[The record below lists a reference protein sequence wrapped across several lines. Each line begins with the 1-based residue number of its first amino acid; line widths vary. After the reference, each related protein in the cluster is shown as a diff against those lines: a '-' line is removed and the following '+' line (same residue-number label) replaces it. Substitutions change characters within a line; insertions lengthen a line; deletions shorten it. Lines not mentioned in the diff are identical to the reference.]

1 MSKYSGIIAMIGPC
15 VILGFII
22 LFIFKGY
29 FLHRMIKKDPVYAK
43 AKIVTYF
50 PKTPNEKGRIDIV
63 MTYNFVADN
72 KTYTKEQ
79 QILNINTLDL
89 NEYHMGKEVPIVYY
103 RKDPNYS
110 KIDVYDESLRN

>member
-22 LFIFKGY
+22 LFICKGY
-29 FLHRMIKKDPVYAK
+29 FLHRTIKKDPVYTK

-50 PKTPNEKGRIDIV
+50 PKTPNEKGRLDIV
-63 MTYNFVADN
+63 MTYSFIAEN

-89 NEYHMGKEVPIVYY
+89 NKYHVGKEVPIIYY

>member
-15 VILGFII
+15 VILSFII

-29 FLHRMIKKDPVYAK
+29 FLYRTIKKDPVYAK
-43 AKIVTYF
+43 AKIVTNF
-50 PKTPNEKGRIDIV
+50 PKTPNEKGRLDIL
-63 MTYNFVADN
+63 MTYSFVAGN

-79 QILNINTLDL
+79 QILNINSLDL
-89 NEYHMGKEVPIVYY
+89 NKYHVGKVVPIIYY